1 MALTNSLRNLPTHPW
16 HDKRVSILLAGGGET
31 EALRPFAETFVTHV
45 NARATESPAKV
56 AVVAA
61 ASQPEVQF
69 REITALFEGLGVSL
83 VPVIA
88 AVDDSG
94 SVTDG
99 FDGGELLTA
108 DGIVIADS
116 QPLAILSALDT
127 RIADVRRLAH
137 EQVPFFGIGGGA
149 VVASEVAILGGTE
162 IGGVRV
168 APDSAGESAVS
179 GEVRAEQ
186 GLGLVDLTVLSNTA
200 QRGLVGL
207 AVACCEAGL
216 VDRILALDEATAL
229 EISEGGI
236 ELLGTGS
243 LWHVVGD
250 AGGVTVTSS
259 RASSADE
266 Q

>member
-1 MALTNSLRNLPTHPW
+1 M
-16 HDKRVSILLAGGGET
+16 SILLAGGGET
-31 EALRPFAETFVTHV
+31 EALRPFAEKFVAHV
-45 NARATESPAKV
+45 TERASQSPAKV

-61 ASQPEVQF
+61 VAKPKASLAEIATLFDGLEV
-69 REITALFEGLGVSL
+69 EL
-83 VPVIA
+83 VPVA
-88 AVDDSG
+88 ASVDAQG
-94 SVTDG
+94 SVTEG

-108 DGIVIADS
+108 DGIVVADG
-116 QPLAILSALDT
+116 QPLSILSALET
-127 RIADVRRLAH
+127 RVPDVRRLVH

-168 APDSAGESAVS
+168 APDVAGSSVIS

-186 GLGLVDLTVLSNTA
+186 GLGLVDLTILSNAA

-207 AVACCEAGL
+207 AVACCEAGI

-229 EISEGGI
+229 EISEAGI
-236 ELLGTGS
+236 ELIGAGS

-259 RASSADE
+259 RASTEEDADDTDE
-266 Q
+266 